1 VPYNTATVA
10 TRTPAPSPWLPLVLV
25 LAALAVPLLRADH
38 TLAQANFRVT
48 WSVEKTG
55 PTHVELAGVVV
66 NESSQDALDV
76 YVTAAAVDASGKILA
91 RGIAFVAPQIPTQRS
106 AEFSARVPNVRGTTA
121 FRVSVSN
128 FRFGLGRGE
137 SP

>member
-1 VPYNTATVA
+1 VSN
-10 TRTPAPSPWLPLVLV
+10 RTPSTSPWLRLFLV
-25 LAALAVPLLRADH
+25 LAVLGAPALSADRALA
-38 TLAQANFRVT
+38 QGNFRVT

-66 NESSQDALDV
+66 NNSSQDALDV

-91 RGIAFVAPQIPTQRS
+91 RGIAFVAPQIPARRS
-106 AEFSARVPNVRGTTA
+106 SEFSARVPNVPGTTV

-128 FRFGLGRGE
+128 FRFGLGRSE

>member
-1 VPYNTATVA
+1 M
-10 TRTPAPSPWLPLVLV
+10 TRTSPWLSLLLV
-25 LAALAVPLLRADH
+25 LAALVVPSLGAEH
-38 TLAQANFRVT
+38 ALAQASFRVT

-55 PTHVELAGVVV
+55 PAHVELAGVVM
-66 NESSQDALDV
+66 NESPQDALDV
-76 YVTAAAVDASGKILA
+76 YITAAAVDASGKILA
-91 RGIAFVAPQIPTQRS
+91 RGIAFVAPQIPTRRS
-106 AEFSARVPNVRGTTA
+106 AEFTARVPNVRGTTG